1 VRIFESLLVFPI
13 KLPCENNSPLLCY
26 IEERGIDMPLKWI
39 VKVFTVLN
47 ANRRPGEVA
56 VGMALGFVMALQPGF
71 TFFRAL
77 LLGITF
83 LLKVHFPSA
92 LLGLFLF
99 SFLAPLFDPLLD
111 LVGGLILTTPVL
123 SSFWASLYLLPLLSL
138 TRFHNTVVMGGLVVG
153 IVLAIPVYLLVRLLI
168 RLYREKLRETIAEL
182 PVVKAFLK
190 APLVVKIGGWLR
202 KVFSLTEGV

>member
-1 VRIFESLLVFPI
+1 
-13 KLPCENNSPLLCY
+13 
-26 IEERGIDMPLKWI
+26 MPLKWI
-39 VKVFTVLN
+39 VKVFSVIN

-92 LLGLFLF
+92 LLALFLF

-111 LVGGLILTTPVL
+111 LVGGFILTIPAL
-123 SSFWASLYLLPLLSL
+123 SGFWSSLYLLPLFPL
-138 TRFHNTVVMGGLVVG
+138 TRFYNTVVMGGLVVG
-153 IVLAIPVYLLVRLLI
+153 LVLSVPIYLLVRLLI
-168 RLYREKLRETIAEL
+168 QLYRAKIRDAIAEL
-182 PVVKAFLK
+182 PVVKAILK
-190 APLVVKIGGWLR
+190 MPLVVRIGEGLKKI
-202 KVFSLTEGV
+202 FSLTEGV